1 MHVNLKRF
9 MPLIFGLKKKI
20 YKMQKYALDMLIMLN
35 KLIMRKLVIKFKA
48 ELKSQRIFLII
59 HQHTRVEK
67 STVK

>member
-1 MHVNLKRF
+1 
-9 MPLIFGLKKKI
+9 
-20 YKMQKYALDMLIMLN
+20 MLIMLN
-35 KLIMRKLVIKFKA
+35 KLIMRKLVIKFKT